1 MKESLQVTVSWWLAK
16 ESSHREKHKVD
27 LRRER
32 RMKEKGKFGKRRVG
46 ETKFEWSIRAYL
58 S

>member
-1 MKESLQVTVSWWLAK
+1 MKESLQIAVSWWLTK

-32 RMKEKGKFGKRRVG
+32 RMKEKGKLRKRRVG
-46 ETKFEWSIRAYL
+46 ETKFEW
-58 S
+58 